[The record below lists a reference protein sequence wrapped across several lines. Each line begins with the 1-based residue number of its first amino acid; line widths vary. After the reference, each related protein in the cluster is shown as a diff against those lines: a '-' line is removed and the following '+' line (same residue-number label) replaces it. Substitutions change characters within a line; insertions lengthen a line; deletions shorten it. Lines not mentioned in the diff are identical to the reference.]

1 MVDLIQDRL
10 LKMQV
15 LQRVML
21 KYNVFSDALHGIELL
36 RMFVLY
42 EIYLYN
48 ILKICKYFSESALAD
63 NVYHLEVV
71 EAKVNLAGSL
81 SPVES
86 LSLRITWFRH
96 DLVEHR
102 VLLSS

>member
-10 LKMQV
+10 LEMQV

-48 ILKICKYFSESALAD
+48 ILKIC
-63 NVYHLEVV
+63 
-71 EAKVNLAGSL
+71 
-81 SPVES
+81 
-86 LSLRITWFRH
+86 
-96 DLVEHR
+96 
-102 VLLSS
+102 